1 MLGIASYL
9 YLAGVLSPV
18 LSICRALATGVNFVP
33 EEHLYEYAFQAR
45 VLSIAAMALP
55 LLLSHDCKGL
65 QTFQDHLL
73 CAALCPKWPSI
84 ANSYKVE
91 ISYNNI

>member
-45 VLSIAAMALP
+45 VLSIAAMAL
-55 LLLSHDCKGL
+55 H
-65 QTFQDHLL
+65 
-73 CAALCPKWPSI
+73 
-84 ANSYKVE
+84 
-91 ISYNNI
+91 